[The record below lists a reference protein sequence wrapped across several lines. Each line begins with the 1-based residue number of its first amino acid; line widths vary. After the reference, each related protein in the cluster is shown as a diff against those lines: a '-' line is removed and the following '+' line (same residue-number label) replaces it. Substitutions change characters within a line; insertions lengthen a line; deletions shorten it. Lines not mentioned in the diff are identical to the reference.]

1 MSCVVWTVSGRCPV
15 DRDAVVVNGR
25 DLDYHVTNSFLTDDF
40 RQRRFTVG
48 SLSDLCRIAFGR
60 IGTLSGQICSIW
72 NPRVPDYKNKDQRA
86 QVWEDLE
93 KILTAPKGTTHK
105 VIWESLIHCH
115 CNALQRTRTK
125 KKLGSVADNSK
136 PWKFLKQME
145 FLIPIKDIRNSKGNL
160 PEASDEES
168 ETDADILQAAMEE
181 ADIVSEGDGVDVPE
195 QAVDVVEK
203 RKGSEQGGRKQK
215 KKKVEDNE
223 DPILSLMR
231 KKLERKPESPRIG
244 FFNSI
249 MPRVETLE
257 EDLFQEFQLQTLQ
270 LLKNLHAQ
278 QTQQGHFSGKSGQ
291 SSLSSHDSF
300 TPIPSPLSS
309 SMSSPSPSPSPS
321 QSYYPPTALYRS
333 QKTPQRHM
341 FGQSRQSPMPPW
353 QSSSWSSEFSQ
364 VDMGS
369 QGSADYSQLGRS
381 TPGPSNYDIQ

>member
-1 MSCVVWTVSGRCPV
+1 MRARRSTVAKNEQTWSLLRGAIQLHSRSKPH
-15 DRDAVVVNGR
+15 G
-25 DLDYHVTNSFLTDDF
+25 S
-40 RQRRFTVG
+40 RFTRDER
-48 SLSDLCRIAFGR
+48 S
-60 IGTLSGQICSIW
+60 GTAHFFRLLKFKFLVTVLVSSIW
-72 NPRVPDYKNKDQRA
+72 NSRVPDYKNKDQRA

-93 KILTAPKGTTHK
+93 KILTAQHKIHYNLSFPCLLIDLIYNDISEYVFVLPVNTYFPYGHCFSSRSSSMGTTHK

-125 KKLGSVADNSK
+125 KKSGSGADNSK

-145 FLIPIKDIRNSKGNL
+145 FLIPIKDIRNSKGHL

-195 QAVDVVEK
+195 QAVDMVEK

-278 QTQQGHFSGKSGQ
+278 QTQQGHFSGQSGQ

-309 SMSSPSPSPSPS
+309 SMSSPSPS

-341 FGQSRQSPMPPW
+341 SGQSRQSPMPPW
-353 QSSSWSSEFSQ
+353 
-364 VDMGS
+364 
-369 QGSADYSQLGRS
+369 
-381 TPGPSNYDIQ
+381 